1 MLSKKLLILSIVT
14 LFLAACTRTTEIVN
28 TYTPTAS
35 VPLTATATETPTPS
49 ITPTATL
56 TPTPQPRRVIQDY
69 GIESENFPPNY
80 NPLTGRMVRDPSLL
94 ELPALL
100 ISISNMPVTARPQAG
115 PGFAPWIFEYYIG
128 EATTRF
134 LAVFYGDYPRRVP
147 NVTGDCPV
155 NEEIFKPSENWVGNR
170 VWLDENEN
178 GIQDDWEMGIGGICV
193 HLYKDKNLLESTST
207 NSKGYYAFNLPT
219 DESEYYIEFETPSDY
234 TQTTPNVGNEDQD
247 SDVDVENNRTPF
259 FLGYEADTSLDLGL
273 VLLKTII
280 PTPSPIVTGTPP
292 AWYLPLD
299 AYAGPIRSGR
309 LTYDHVNKMFNN
321 SCLIF
326 ASAAPDILAQ
336 LDPCHIAYGVDTPTP
351 NSALLTAKEM
361 RSLAEEQA
369 INAAAPNYSGNL
381 FSETLP
387 NATSEAASYLAVHYH
402 EYSQSAW
409 RYDPLSKSYLRYTDN
424 ADGTG
429 FFHPTTD
436 RLTGRQQS
444 FENVIVLQ
452 ATHDVFRTNQLDID
466 LRMSQRGFAWL
477 FRDGQMMKVYWSTKN
492 REWEQ
497 KNGLRRPIHF
507 EDFDGNPIALR
518 PGRMWIHL
526 MTPASYFEEVG
537 DGMWQV
543 NFVQPHDPPG
553 N

>member
-1 MLSKKLLILSIVT
+1 MNPKKFLFLSIVT
-14 LFLAACTRTTEIVN
+14 LLLVGCTRTTEIVN

-35 VPLTATATETPTPS
+35 VSPTKTQTPTPS

-56 TPTPQPRRVIQDY
+56 TPTPQPRKLTQDY
-69 GIESENFPPNY
+69 GIEIENFPENY
-80 NPLTGRMVRDPSLL
+80 NTLTGREVRDPSLL

-115 PGFAPWIFEYYIG
+115 VGFAPWIFEYYIG

-134 LAVFYGDYPRRVP
+134 LAVFYGDYPRHVP
-147 NVTGDCPV
+147 NILGDCSI
-155 NEEIFKPSENWVGNR
+155 NEAKYTLSENWVGNR
-170 VWLDENEN
+170 IWLDENEN

-193 HLYKDKNLLESTST
+193 HLYKEGELLESTST
-207 NSKGYYAFNLPT
+207 NSNGYYAFNIKDVDATYFVEFDIT
-219 DESEYYIEFETPSDY
+219 DDY
-234 TQTTPNVGNEDQD
+234 TTTSPNTGYEELD
-247 SDVDVENNRTPF
+247 SDVDPESGRTPTF
-259 FLGYEADTSLDLGL
+259 HGELADSSLDLGL
-273 VLLKTII
+273 FLLNI
-280 PTPSPIVTGTPP
+280 PVATPSPVVTGTPP

-326 ASAAPDILAQ
+326 ASAAADILAQ
-336 LDPCHIAYGVDTPTP
+336 LDPCHIAYGVDTSTP
-351 NSALLTAKEM
+351 NSALLTIDEM

-369 INAAAPNYSGNL
+369 INAPAPNYSGNL
-381 FSETLP
+381 FSEALP
-387 NATSEAASYLAVHYH
+387 KIKSEAASYLAVHYH
-402 EYSQSAW
+402 QFSQSAW
-409 RYDPLSKSYLRYTDN
+409 RYDPISKSYLRYTDN

-429 FFHPTTD
+429 VFHPATD

-452 ATHDVFRTNQLDID
+452 ATHDVFRSNQLDID
-466 LRMSQRGFAWL
+466 MSMSKRGFAYL
-477 FRDGQMMKVYWSTKN
+477 FRDGRMMKVYWSTKN

-507 EDFDGNPIALR
+507 EDIDGNPIALR
-518 PGRMWIHL
+518 PGRTWIHL

-537 DGMWQV
+537 DSMWQV
-543 NFVQPHDPPG
+543 NFVQPHDPPES
-553 N
+553 